1 VSRLAFEV
9 LGARAEPFA
18 AAPLLSFRLR
28 ISEQE
33 GEQILAIALRCQIRI
48 QPRRRHYGRPEE
60 ERLCELFGKP
70 ERWGE
75 TLQTM
80 LWTHVSAMVPA
91 FSGQVEI
98 DLPVH
103 CTYDFDVASSKYL
116 NALGNGDIPVL
127 LLFSG
132 TIFKPDPSAFSVEPV
147 PWELE
152 AAYNLP
158 VSVWRGVMDAYFPNS
173 AWIRLNKDAFDELY
187 RFRSQRALPT
197 WEDALSALLDMA
209 KEKR

>member
-1 VSRLAFEV
+1 MSRLAFEV
-9 LGARAEPFA
+9 LGARAEPYA

-28 ISEQE
+28 ISEAE

-48 QPRRRHYGRPEE
+48 EPRRRHYGRPEE
-60 ERLCELFGKP
+60 ERLFELFGKA

-132 TIFKPDPSAFSVEPV
+132 TIFKPGPSGFSLEPV

-187 RFRSQRALPT
+187 RFKSQRALPT